1 MMVSFNGQK
10 FHILRHA
17 RACALSLSFS
27 LSLYTNIYLFVSHG
41 FGVLSMKP
49 LHNPRPQRFALMLS
63 CSSLIVLILTFTSG
77 IRFEVVVVYGV

>member
-1 MMVSFNGQK
+1 MRSLSLF
-10 FHILRHA
+10 
-17 RACALSLSFS
+17 LSLS
-27 LSLYTNIYLFVSHG
+27 IYKYIFVCLFVSHG

-49 LHNPRPQRFALMLS
+49 LHNPRPQRFAPMLS